1 MILCPCKKIREVSK
15 KQRTTKCLYK
25 LAVGTTFETRLLVLA
40 IFHGLIFLGKD
51 FFAHTE
57 IFNKSPKMSS
67 LLITFE
73 THVPVPAIFPG
84 LIFLGK
90 DVYGILTPGQC
101 VGQFSCVSV

>member
-1 MILCPCKKIREVSK
+1 LF
-15 KQRTTKCLYK
+15 K
-25 LAVGTTFETRLLVLA
+25 LAVEPTFETRCLVLV
-40 IFHGLIFLGKD
+40 IFPGLIFLGKD

-84 LIFLGK
+84 LMFLGK
-90 DVYGILTPGQC
+90 DLYGILTPGQF
-101 VGQFSCVSV
+101 VG